1 MTSRRRR
8 GAAVVAAALVV
19 GVMPALAATGASA
32 FPGDGVPTT
41 DTPITYTKFGAVQ
54 DNGLTSAGYFQPFWY
69 DTDGRHIQ
77 AHGGQTVTV
86 EENGETVHYW
96 YGEDRSFGYWGSPGV
111 AVYRSTDL
119 LNWTN
124 EGTAM
129 RSVTTRAQL
138 TEPYFDD
145 LYGTLDALG
154 QPDDERID
162 ELNFHL
168 NTTQAEDYTTIFER
182 PKVLYNDATDQWV
195 MWWHSDGRITPGGS
209 TYARSFA
216 AVAVADSPTGPFRM
230 TGAYRLYNR
239 ANYQACTSSAVPGQA
254 RDMTV
259 FKDEDGTAYIS
270 YSSEENY
277 SLYIAKLNADY
288 TNVEHTVPTDTINAH
303 QYSED
308 GQFPYIFADGSAGA
322 PVRGEDF
329 QIVKECGHLEAPA
342 IFANGDTYATLA
354 SGATG
359 WGPNPQTYY
368 TATDLLGTWIR
379 GVEVGDAYE
388 NVNYASIPE
397 GGDGLL
403 SVGDVRKTTF
413 GSQGTNV
420 ITLAPGKYVYMG
432 DRWNEGKN
440 DSTYVW
446 LPLTIGENGRLEMH
460 NPAVEDPARWGA
472 GWDETYWD
480 DKGYGVGTWSV
491 TEDGLVDTVAR
502 GTNPASVLPS
512 TVTVDSA
519 GTTRTTAVTWGEV
532 DLTRLGKQRI
542 TGTLAADATFAE
554 GRTFYRTIT
563 VTAPGIVNVAP
574 QATVTVSSRTDLAGR
589 LTDGDVKG
597 KGWDDWTS
605 TGYPRNSTLTF
616 AWDSP
621 RTLDSIAVHT
631 YKDSGVASWPSDIV
645 VQVRD
650 LSGAWVDSPLAAQLL
665 QDPSLAAPTALMDA
679 TALPEVTGVRLTL
692 TSEAN
697 TWQAIS
703 EVEIWAD
710 APPVNVCRA
719 PGTTVSASFHQT
731 RWNTYPAA
739 GACDGNA
746 STPWS
751 TWSDTDLR
759 DSVTFTIAATQ
770 PYLLD
775 KVTFTNA
782 EGTIASVGVEYRDA
796 DGNWTPT
803 SAQGV
808 APAANNSVTTIGFDA
823 VTATG
828 LRLTFATPGSYLKI
842 YEIQVPEKIEV
853 PVVSPFVDVPTENQ
867 FFTEIAW
874 LAGQGISTGWAGEN
888 GQEYRPLAPVARDAM
903 AAFLYRLAGSP
914 DYTPPTTSPFVDVP
928 TSNQF
933 YKQIAWLASEGI
945 STGWAVGTSGAK
957 EFRPL
962 STVNRDAMA
971 AFLYRFADGV
981 LEADVDAFTA
991 PAVSPFDDVTPT
1003 TQFYREI
1010 SWLADAGISTGW
1022 DLGGGHAEF
1031 RPLGSVNRD
1040 AMAAFLYRLVDG
1052 ADIG

>member
-1 MTSRRRR
+1 M
-8 GAAVVAAALVV
+8 AAALAV
-19 GVMPALAATGASA
+19 GLVPSLVATGAA
-32 FPGDGVPTT
+32 AAPGDGVPST
-41 DTPITYTKFGAVQ
+41 DTPITYTTFGAIQ
-54 DNGLTSAGYFQPFWY
+54 DGGLTSAGYFQPFWY

-86 EENGETVHYW
+86 QEAGETVHYW
-96 YGEDRSFGYWGSPGV
+96 YGEDRSNGYWGSPGV

-119 LNWTN
+119 MNWTN

-129 RSVTTRAQL
+129 RSVSARDEL

-145 LYGTLDALG
+145 LYGTLDASG
-154 QPDDERID
+154 QPDDARID

-168 NTTQAEDYTTIFER
+168 NTTQAEDYTAIFER
-182 PKVLYNDATDQWV
+182 PKVLYNDATDEWV

-259 FKDEDGTAYIS
+259 FKDADGTAYIS

-288 TNVEHTVPTDTINAH
+288 TNVEHTVPTDTIGAH

-308 GQFPYIFADGSAGA
+308 GEFPYIFADGTADA

-368 TATDLLGTWIR
+368 TADDLLGTWIR
-379 GVEVGDAYE
+379 GVEADDVHE

-446 LPLTIGENGRLEMH
+446 LPLTVGENGRLEMH
-460 NPAVEDPARWGA
+460 NPAIEDPARWGQ
-472 GWDETYWD
+472 GWDASYWD

-502 GTNPASVLPS
+502 GTDPATVLPT

-519 GTTRTTAVTWGEV
+519 GTTRTTGVTWSDV
-532 DLTRLGKQRI
+532 DLGRLGKQTV
-542 TGTLAADATFAE
+542 TGTLDGDATFAD
-554 GRTFYRTIT
+554 GRTFRRTIT
-563 VTAPGIVNVAP
+563 VTADGIVNIAP
-574 QATVTVSSRTDLAGR
+574 LAAVTVSSRSDLAGR

-597 KGWDDWTS
+597 KGWDDWAAA
-605 TGYPRNSTLTF
+605 GAYPRSSTLTF
-616 AWDSP
+616 AWDAP

-631 YKDSGVASWPSDIV
+631 YKDSGVASWPSAIA

-650 LSGAWVDSPLAAQLL
+650 QSGAWVDSPLAAQLL
-665 QDPSLAAPTALMDA
+665 QDPSLPAPTALLDA
-679 TALPEVTGVRLTL
+679 TELPEVTGVRLRL
-692 TSEAN
+692 TSEAD

-703 EVEIWAD
+703 EVEIWGD

-719 PGTTVSASFHQT
+719 PGSTVSASFHQT
-731 RWNTYPAA
+731 RWNTFPAA

-746 STPWS
+746 GTSWS

-759 DSVTFTIAATQ
+759 DSVTFTIEAAQ
-770 PYLLD
+770 AHLLD
-775 KVTFTNA
+775 RVSFTNI
-782 EGTIASVGVEYRDA
+782 EGTIASVGVEYRDV
-796 DGNWTPT
+796 DGTWTPT
-803 SAQGV
+803 SAQDV
-808 APAANNSVTTIGFDA
+808 APAANSTVTTIGFDD

-842 YEIQVPEKIEV
+842 TEIQVPEKV
-853 PVVSPFVDVPTENQ
+853 VAPVVSPFLDVPVDNE

-874 LAGQGISTGWAGEN
+874 LAEQRISTGWTTEAGVEFRPLAPIARDAMAAFLYRMAGSPEFTAPTTSPFTDVPTTNLYYDEIAWLADQEISTGWAVGAGAEFRPLEPIARDAMAAFLYRYAGAVLGTDVEGYVTPTTSRFEDVSPATLYHREISWLADAEISTGWDLGE
-888 GQEYRPLAPVARDAM
+888 GRAEYRPLSPVARDAM
-903 AAFLYRLAGSP
+903 AAFLYRS
-914 DYTPPTTSPFVDVP
+914 
-928 TSNQF
+928 
-933 YKQIAWLASEGI
+933 
-945 STGWAVGTSGAK
+945 
-957 EFRPL
+957 
-962 STVNRDAMA
+962 
-971 AFLYRFADGV
+971 
-981 LEADVDAFTA
+981 
-991 PAVSPFDDVTPT
+991 
-1003 TQFYREI
+1003 
-1010 SWLADAGISTGW
+1010 
-1022 DLGGGHAEF
+1022 
-1031 RPLGSVNRD
+1031 
-1040 AMAAFLYRLVDG
+1040 VDG